1 MINLTVYSPISNG
14 HLSIGPATV
23 SSPSSVDD
31 TNTDLPN
38 GDTATVTHLS
48 ALARQ
53 LSDAHTASNELPVAK
68 PMSAATNG
76 PLPVSAIGRELMVTR
91 IFRGQEPP
99 VSLDSTVDAF
109 TTEARFSFLNYED
122 RALVSQMYAYA
133 QSQGADLAYVDS
145 VAEVLGRYRYF
156 DDGRRLLSSNNGYD
170 SQGHAVR
177 YDFLEKDS
185 AAAARILN
193 GTAISTTSFDQG
205 FLRHILD
212 PGIGALVSFGNSIG
226 FLEKMVM
233 KFSSEETE
241 QFLLGREF
249 KTYVPMDVKDNIVVT
264 RSKEVMFTLPEPYI
278 TRNNGVWTI
287 TEKGREAG
295 YTLDKVTG
303 RPRVP
308 TPVPEGQARVRD
320 SVKARHRQVQERAFL
335 EALSRSRDLPHWV
348 KNLLNA
354 LRPSGRRD

>member
-48 ALARQ
+48 PLARQ
-53 LSDAHTASNELPVAK
+53 LSEAHTASNELQVAK
-68 PMSAATNG
+68 PILSATNS
-76 PLPVSAIGRELMVTR
+76 PLPISAIGRELMVAR
-91 IFRGQEPP
+91 IFRGHEPP
-99 VSLDSTVDAF
+99 VSLSSTVDAF
-109 TTEARFSFLNYED
+109 SIEARFSFLNYED

-145 VAEVLGRYRYF
+145 VAEALGSYRYF
-156 DDGRRLLSSNNGYD
+156 DDGRRILSGNNGFD
-170 SQGHAVR
+170 LQGHAVR
-177 YDFLEKDS
+177 YDFLEQDA

-193 GTAISTTSFDQG
+193 GTAINTTSFDQG

-212 PGIGALVSFGNSIG
+212 PGFGALASFGNSIG
-226 FLEKMVM
+226 FLEKMVQR
-233 KFSSEETE
+233 FSSEDTE
-241 QFLLGREF
+241 QSLLGAEF
-249 KTYVPMDVKDNIVVT
+249 ATYVPMDVKDNVVIT
-264 RSKEVMFTLPEPYI
+264 RSKEVMFTLPAPYF
-278 TRNNGVWTI
+278 TKDNGVWTI

-303 RPRVP
+303 RPRAP
-308 TPVPEGQARVRD
+308 SPVPEGQARVRD

-335 EALSRSRDLPHWV
+335 EALSRSRDLPHWLMS
-348 KNLLNA
+348 LLKTLSKA
-354 LRPSGRRD
+354 GER